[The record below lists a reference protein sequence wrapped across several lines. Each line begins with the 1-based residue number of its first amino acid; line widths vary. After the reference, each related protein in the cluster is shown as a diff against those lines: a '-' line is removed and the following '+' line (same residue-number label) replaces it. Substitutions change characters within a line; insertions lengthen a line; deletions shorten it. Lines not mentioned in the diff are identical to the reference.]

1 MKSNIY
7 KKLHAACINAGGV
20 RKAEKK
26 QGMNFNPLLHDAV
39 QEVAT
44 QALLDQGLYPTCDYK
59 TQMSDNFVLVV
70 CTMKIHDVDNPEDF
84 IVVDGC
90 SAMGNLDKFGTGNAM
105 SYSRKYA
112 FLNLLNLKTGIAD
125 EDGYQ
130 AKPFK
135 SNKESQAVTSA
146 KLSENFVAKASG
158 GTTQHQFDASS
169 INVEDIKNEFAN
181 AIHLPRLKFLKDTV
195 YKEQIKYLQNKDP
208 NAFSVLKQEY
218 ESRMDQLNSHK

>member
-7 KKLHAACINAGGV
+7 QKLHKACCEAGSV
-20 RKAEKK
+20 KKAEKVA
-26 QGMNFNPLLHDAV
+26 GMRFNPLLHDSVQAV
-39 QEVAT
+39 AME
-44 QALLDQGLYPTCDYK
+44 ALLSNGLYPVCTYENQLTDSFIM
-59 TQMSDNFVLVV
+59 TT
-70 CTMKIHDVDNPEDF
+70 CTMKIHDIEKPEDT
-84 IVVDGC
+84 ITISGT
-90 SAMGNLDKFGTGNAM
+90 SALGNLDKFGSGNSM
-105 SYSRKYA
+105 SYAKKYA
-112 FLNLLNLKTGIAD
+112 FLNALNLKTGMD
-125 EDGYQ
+125 SEDGYE

-135 SNKESQAVTSA
+135 STKESQ
-146 KLSENFVAKASG
+146 AKASG
-158 GTTQHQFDASS
+158 GTTQHQFDDSS

>member
-7 KKLHAACINAGGV
+7 QKLHKACCEAGSV
-20 RKAEKK
+20 KKAEKVA
-26 QGMNFNPLLHDAV
+26 GMRFNPLLHDSVQAV
-39 QEVAT
+39 AME
-44 QALLDQGLYPTCDYK
+44 ALLSNNLYPVCTYENQITDSFIM
-59 TQMSDNFVLVV
+59 TI
-70 CTMKIHDVDNPEDF
+70 CTMKIHDVENPSDF
-84 IVVDGC
+84 IVISGT
-90 SAMGNLDKFGTGNAM
+90 SALGNLDKFGSGNAM
-105 SYSRKYA
+105 SYAKKYA
-112 FLNLLNLKTGIAD
+112 FLNALNLKTGLD
-125 EDGYQ
+125 NDDGYD

-158 GTTQHQFDASS
+158 GTTQHQFDDSS

-208 NAFSVLKQEY
+208 NAFSILKQEY